1 MKFGEILLNDSVD
14 TDSTDEYRKAGVFIF
29 DDPDEFLEVMS
40 QLQKAYLTS
49 MPEGV
54 NSNE

>member
-1 MKFGEILLNDSVD
+1 MKFEEILLNESVD
-14 TDSTDEYRKAGVFIF
+14 MDSTDEYRKAGVFIF